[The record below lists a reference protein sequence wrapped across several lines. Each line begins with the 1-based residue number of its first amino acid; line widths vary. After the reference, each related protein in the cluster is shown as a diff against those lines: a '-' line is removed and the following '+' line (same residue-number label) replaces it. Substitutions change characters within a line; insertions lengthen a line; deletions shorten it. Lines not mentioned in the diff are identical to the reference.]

1 MNKKYFISATN
12 IYDGNNGCIQSTSGW
27 SVGNI
32 LLDLA
37 GGLASLVQ
45 MVLVADNSADWA
57 ALTGDLTKL
66 GLAAVSLGFDAVFLL
81 QHFVLYRN
89 MEPYTQLQD

>member
-1 MNKKYFISATN
+1 MKKYFLSATN
-12 IYDGNNGCIQSTSGW
+12 IYNGSNVCVQSTSGW
-27 SVGNI
+27 SAANI

-37 GGLASLVQ
+37 GGLASLLQ
-45 MVLVADNSADWA
+45 MVLVAQNRGDWA
-57 ALTGDLTKL
+57 AITGDLTKL

-89 MEPYTQLQD
+89 MEPYTQLHN

>member
-1 MNKKYFISATN
+1 MKKYFLSATN
-12 IYDGNNGCIQSTSGW
+12 IYNGSNVQSTSGW
-27 SVGNI
+27 SAANI

-37 GGLASLVQ
+37 GGLASLLQ
-45 MVLVADNSADWA
+45 MVLVAHNSGDWA
-57 ALTGDLTKL
+57 AITGDLTKL

-89 MEPYTQLQD
+89 MEPYTQLHN

>member
-12 IYDGNNGCIQSTSGW
+12 IYDGNNESIQSTSGW
-27 SVGNI
+27 SAGNI

>member
-1 MNKKYFISATN
+1 MKKKYFLSATN
-12 IYDGNNGCIQSTSGW
+12 IHNGNNGCVQSTSGW
-27 SVGNI
+27 SAGNI

>member
-1 MNKKYFISATN
+1 MKKYFLSATN
-12 IYDGNNGCIQSTSGW
+12 IYNNGSNVCVQSTIGW
-27 SVGNI
+27 SAANI

-37 GGLASLVQ
+37 GGLASLLQ
-45 MVLVADNSADWA
+45 MVLVAHNSGDWA
-57 ALTGDLTKL
+57 AITGDLTKL

-89 MEPYTQLQD
+89 MEPYTQLHN